1 MDETRGGRALSARE
15 LQALIQAERSGT
27 PFIHWHDGDD
37 EQHILMLPYERPR
50 ATIGR
55 RDASDV
61 PLTWDREVSREHALL
76 EPVGESWTLVDDGMS
91 MNGSWVNG
99 GRVQGRHRLHNRDN
113 LWIGKTKLVYREP
126 LTSSG
131 SDSTARA
138 PDSPLSVP
146 LTETHRKILIA
157 LCRPVIESSSATP
170 ATNPHI
176 AAEVHLSVD
185 AVKSHLRLLFDR
197 FGVGEFPQNEKRGR
211 LVAIV
216 LGTGVLVP
224 RDF

>member
-1 MDETRGGRALSARE
+1 MDETTGGRPLSPRE
-15 LQALIQAERSGT
+15 LQELIQAERTGI
-27 PFIHWHDGDD
+27 PYIYWRDGDD
-37 EQHILMLPYERPR
+37 EQHILMLPYERAR

-61 PLTWDREVSREHALL
+61 PLSWDREVSREHALL

-99 GRVQGRHRLHNRDN
+99 GRVHGRHRLHDRDN
-113 LWIGKTKLVYREP
+113 LWFGKTKVVYREP
-126 LTSSG
+126 RATAG

-138 PDSPLSVP
+138 PESPLSVP

-157 LCRPVIESSSATP
+157 LCRPVVESSSATP
-170 ATNPHI
+170 ATNPRI

-185 AVKSHLRLLFDR
+185 AVKSHLRVLFDR
-197 FGVGEFPQNEKRGR
+197 FGVGELPQNEKRGR